1 MSEEKNQENEEIETQ
16 LPEEAQS
23 KAEEA
28 AKGYME
34 KFKESDDASSLV
46 NELGGLGEHEQKQ
59 AGESLEALKRPVG
72 EMLEQKNNELPDRLY
87 DLRQKVAS
95 LEPDHLKESRLQ
107 KTLNKLIRRD
117 PVEQYAKKYKTVEGQ
132 VENIIESLLAGK
144 DKLQAD
150 NLMLDQLRE
159 TANERIQN
167 LEQQIETGK
176 QLNEMLEAE
185 MTAEEWRDNP
195 VSLQKGQQKVVTRI
209 QNMSQA
215 IMVLQQSLASVDLI
229 KENNEKLEEA
239 IFNAITMTKNVITV
253 TASIQ
258 LALGNQ
264 KNVIDAVQNVN
275 QATEDMILS
284 NAKTL
289 RSNTEETLKTLEE
302 PAVAIESF
310 REAYEDVQA
319 AIDIT
324 EQSNERIVKSGK
336 AFIAELEKLNEDV
349 RKKLPE

>member
-1 MSEEKNQENEEIETQ
+1 MADNNTIENEDIQTELPQEEKN
-16 LPEEAQS
+16 EAE
-23 KAEEA
+23 KAA
-28 AKGYME
+28 QNYMD
-34 KFKESDDASSLV
+34 KFKNSDDATDLI
-46 NELGGLGEHEQKQ
+46 NQLGDLGEHEQKL
-59 AGESLEALKRPVG
+59 AGDSLEALKRPVG
-72 EMLEQKNNELPDRLY
+72 EMLEQKNNELPERLY
-87 DLRQKVAS
+87 DLRQQVSS
-95 LEPDHLKESRLQ
+95 LEPEHLKEGRLQ
-107 KTLNKLIRRD
+107 KTLNKILRRD
-117 PVEQYAKKYKTVEGQ
+117 PVEQYARKYRTVEGQ

-144 DKLQAD
+144 DKLQED
-150 NLMLDQLRE
+150 NLMLDQLRD
-159 TANERIQN
+159 TANERIHN
-167 LEQQIETGK
+167 LEKQIETGK

-195 VSLQKGQQKVVTRI
+195 TPLQQGQQKVVTRI
-209 QNMSQA
+209 KNMSQA

-310 REAYEDVQA
+310 RQAYEDVQA

-336 AFIAELEKLNEDV
+336 AFIAELDTLNREV

>member
-1 MSEEKNQENEEIETQ
+1 MAEKQNSENQDIQTQ
-16 LPEEAQS
+16 LPEEDKERAG
-23 KAEEA
+23 EA
-28 AKGYME
+28 AKSYME
-34 KFKESDDASSLV
+34 KFRESDDATTLV
-46 NELGGLGEHEQKQ
+46 NELGDLGEHEQKQ

-72 EMLEQKNNELPDRLY
+72 EMLEQENNELPDRLY
-87 DLRQKVAS
+87 DLREKVAS
-95 LEPDHLKESRLQ
+95 LEPEHLKEGRLQ
-107 KTLNKLIRRD
+107 KALNKLIGRN

-159 TANERIQN
+159 TANARIQN

-176 QLNEMLEAE
+176 QLNDMLEAE

-195 VSLQKGQQKVVTRI
+195 APLQKGQQKVVTRI

-215 IMVLQQSLASVDLI
+215 VMVLQQSLASVDLI
-229 KENNEKLEEA
+229 KDNNEKLEEA

-310 REAYEDVQA
+310 RQAYEDVQA

-336 AFIAELEKLNEDV
+336 NFIAELDRLNQDV
-349 RKKLPE
+349 RAKLPE